1 MDANYIL
8 YTLVQIIN
16 YLYVQGLENKNINI
30 KVLALVDSHLEQAS
44 MP

>member
-8 YTLVQIIN
+8 YALIQIIT

-30 KVLALVDSHLEQAS
+30 KVLASVDGHLEQAS